1 MIRRGPERTSGD
13 PARRVKM
20 NELVISGAPPNLK
33 NKFMTVNRPIGVTL
47 IAFLAIL
54 GAVNAF
60 VVTLQY
66 LHILPVYV
74 GQVAFYT
81 FSLFGAFF
89 WALITF
95 FFIWLFQML
104 WTMQPQGWLFA
115 VIFSSFTL
123 LFDLIA
129 IIGGTS
135 WEALIAGI
143 IVSAIILIYCLL
155 PGTKQSFGIPE

>member
-1 MIRRGPERTSGD
+1 
-13 PARRVKM
+13 
-20 NELVISGAPPNLK
+20 
-33 NKFMTVNRPIGVTL
+33 MTTNRPLGVTF

-60 VVTLQY
+60 IVTLQY

-81 FSLFGAFF
+81 FSLIGAFF
-89 WALITF
+89 WVLITF
-95 FFIWLFQML
+95 FFLWLFRML
-104 WTMQPQGWLFA
+104 WEMQPQGWMFA
-115 VIFSSFTL
+115 LIFSGLTL

-135 WEALIAGI
+135 WEVLIGGI
-143 IVSAIILIYCLL
+143 IVSALILIYCLL
-155 PGTKQSFGIPE
+155 PGTRKVFGIPE